1 MADLRGVFHAHS
13 TWSDGTVS
21 IAQMAEKA
29 MDMGLT
35 YLGLSDHS
43 KAAAYAN
50 GLDGARLEKQ
60 WAEIDLL
67 NKGYNEFRILKG
79 LECDI
84 LADGSLDLTPEI
96 LSKLDFVIGSVHSRF
111 EMPEEE
117 MTTRI
122 CNPLANKHLH
132 ILGHATGR
140 LLLTRPGYKVD
151 MGKVIDTA
159 ARCRKVIE
167 LNSHPHRLDLNSEN
181 ARRAADRG
189 VMVSINP
196 DAHSP
201 QGIEDIEYGV
211 MTARRAGLTK
221 DQVLNTRPAD
231 EVLRI
236 LREGIG

>member
-1 MADLRGVFHAHS
+1 
-13 TWSDGTVS
+13 
-21 IAQMAEKA
+21 
-29 MDMGLT
+29 MG
-35 YLGLSDHS
+35 DAHS
-43 KAAAYAN
+43 KAAVYAN

-60 WAEIDLL
+60 WVEIDRL

-84 LADGSLDLTPEI
+84 LADGSLGLTPEI
-96 LSKLDFVIGSVHSRF
+96 LAKLDFVIGSVHSRF

-122 CNPLANKHLH
+122 CNALENKYLH